1 MNKCPQC
8 NEPTFEVAHVKG
20 MSLCPDCQ
28 LYLFEKRL
36 FAWTNLSTAAL
47 WFKEAM
53 DKDFDIDL
61 TLEEIRRTLMEGDS
75 K

>member
-1 MNKCPQC
+1 
-8 NEPTFEVAHVKG
+8 
-20 MSLCPDCQ
+20 MSVCPDCQ

-36 FAWTNLSTAAL
+36 LTWSDLTKAAL
-47 WFKEAM
+47 LFKDAM
-53 DKDFDIDL
+53 GKDFDIDL